1 MCSRKCASPVA
12 PGISLREPTLY
23 QIWMVAIGFRWS
35 SRTRTRRPLSS
46 VASVTGGS
54 GEAWTA
60 GTANSIRAR
69 KHPRRA
75 RPGSMKRV
83 CYGRLR
89 RATAAPEIRTRKR
102 RCDVVIVY
110 LALAAVLE
118 VSGDYLMRLG
128 LGGRR
133 WGLIAGA
140 LALAGYGLLVNQ
152 PAWGFGRTLGLYI
165 AIFFVVSQIIAFL
178 AGGERPSPSLW
189 RGGAL
194 VGAGGLV
201 IPLGRP

>member
-1 MCSRKCASPVA
+1 M
-12 PGISLREPTLY
+12 
-23 QIWMVAIGFRWS
+23 
-35 SRTRTRRPLSS
+35 
-46 VASVTGGS
+46 
-54 GEAWTA
+54 
-60 GTANSIRAR
+60 
-69 KHPRRA
+69 
-75 RPGSMKRV
+75 
-83 CYGRLR
+83 
-89 RATAAPEIRTRKR
+89 
-102 RCDVVIVY
+102 VIVY

-118 VSGDYLMRLG
+118 VSGDYLMRVG

-189 RGGAL
+189 LGGAL
-194 VGAGGLV
+194 VVAGGLV
-201 IPLGRP
+201 IHLGRP